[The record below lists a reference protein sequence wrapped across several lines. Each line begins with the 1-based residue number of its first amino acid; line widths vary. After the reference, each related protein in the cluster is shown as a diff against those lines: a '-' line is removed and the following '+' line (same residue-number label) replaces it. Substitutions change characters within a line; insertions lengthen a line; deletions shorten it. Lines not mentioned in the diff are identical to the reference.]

1 MKHLKEKIPQ
11 KDRVVLKELV
21 ALFAAREEAFY
32 LVGGYVRN
40 LLLELPPSDMDIASS
55 VHPQT
60 LFQWANEKNIAAELV
75 NEALGTVQL
84 KIAGKTIEH
93 TTFRKDSYAPGGGH
107 MPQAIEMGVSMEED
121 ALRRDFSVNA
131 LYYDYH
137 EGILHDPTGR
147 GLADLAAKKLCAA
160 TKAPEQMIKDDALRL
175 LRMVRFACEL
185 GFRIDAKLFFTA
197 KRYVGQIDAIPKE
210 RIIQELDKMMLSDVK
225 YGLKGNV
232 PPQKRAILYLIGLG
246 LLEQLIPEFRG
257 AEKIGQ
263 CVYHK
268 YPVHL
273 HTAATVGWTAPDLV
287 LRYAALFHDVGKVR
301 AWKEHGK
308 MLGHDRLGEAIVK
321 ERFPALGADKRKV
334 AAVALLVKEHM
345 YDLNGNARESRIRIK
360 AQEMGYNMFLRL
372 AELREADVWG
382 SGRYLGPVKTAEKFR
397 RVVANMQA
405 ENVPMTLQALQ
416 INGKD
421 LQETYAIEGPLIGQ
435 VLRALLRE
443 CAIHP
448 AQNEKNKLLHHAKGY
463 IKMFSMKNALRK

>member
-1 MKHLKEKIPQ
+1 
-11 KDRVVLKELV
+11 
-21 ALFAAREEAFY
+21 
-32 LVGGYVRN
+32 
-40 LLLELPPSDMDIASS
+40 
-55 VHPQT
+55 
-60 LFQWANEKNIAAELV
+60 
-75 NEALGTVQL
+75 
-84 KIAGKTIEH
+84 
-93 TTFRKDSYAPGGGH
+93 
-107 MPQAIEMGVSMEED
+107 
-121 ALRRDFSVNA
+121 
-131 LYYDYH
+131 
-137 EGILHDPTGR
+137 
-147 GLADLAAKKLCAA
+147 
-160 TKAPEQMIKDDALRL
+160 
-175 LRMVRFACEL
+175 
-185 GFRIDAKLFFTA
+185 
-197 KRYVGQIDAIPKE
+197 
-210 RIIQELDKMMLSDVK
+210 
-225 YGLKGNV
+225 
-232 PPQKRAILYLIGLG
+232 
-246 LLEQLIPEFRG
+246 
-257 AEKIGQ
+257 
-263 CVYHK
+263 
-268 YPVHL
+268 
-273 HTAATVGWTAPDLV
+273 
-287 LRYAALFHDVGKVR
+287 
-301 AWKEHGK
+301 